1 MLISIQFGN
10 KGLKFSKVVCKF
22 LLALLQLV
30 ELGSCSRQGIR
41 VTESIVKNTDNILN
55 IGKGEGGASLDIGKN
70 LGLRTALK
78 SVEGIGHPQSWCR
91 EQCWVTEQLQPKLSN
106 ESFDLLSISI
116 EHRGIGDLA
125 TAADGQHGGCTS
137 TGRHIGSGGCFGS
150 GRLVSI
156 QYGLS
161 QCVELLIGG
170 LERSLR
176 GKGVVARDLLQLCN
190 EISRNLPRDRLGI
203 VGHGVTVH

>member
-1 MLISIQFGN
+1 VAQFDGEAFLQYIGLCTLIPIQFGN
-10 KGLKFSKVVCKF
+10 KGLKFSKVVCEF

-41 VTESIVKNTDNILN
+41 VTESIVENTDMILN
-55 IGKGEGGASLDIGKN
+55 IGKGEGGTSLHIGKN
-70 LGLRTALK
+70 LGLCMALK
-78 SVEGIGHPQSWCR
+78 SIEGIGHLQSWCR

-116 EHRGIGDLA
+116 EHGGIGDLA
-125 TAADGQHGGCTS
+125 TVSDGHRGGRTS
-137 TGRHIGSGGCFGS
+137 TGRHTDRGGCFGS

-170 LERSLR
+170 LERSLQ
-176 GKGVVARDLLQLCN
+176 GKGVIACD
-190 EISRNLPRDRLGI
+190 
-203 VGHGVTVH
+203 